1 MKSLILLILQRK
13 DVLADEGSYKR
24 SPSCAQEL
32 TMTDMAIL
40 EQLDMWQ
47 RVYDIYLF
55 SLDL

>member
-13 DVLADEGSYKR
+13 DVLGDEGSYKR
-24 SPSCAQEL
+24 SPSCTQESK
-32 TMTDMAIL
+32 MTDMAIL